1 MSWKQHM
8 STRDTKGQEGQYA
21 VLFVVRKIILFI
33 SSFLT
38 FCFFLSVMEAE
49 LKKKYCNV
57 T

>member
-1 MSWKQHM
+1 M
-8 STRDTKGQEGQYA
+8 STRDTKGQEGQDA